1 MLLVS
6 LDLRVLLLRRNLLS
20 HGYTI
25 RLVHSNAV
33 EVQVFASL
41 RRATLRPHL
50 LLRSGVLRARLL
62 VMLVCTEIDRVGVHA
77 GVRTAAHSSALRDWV
92 AG

>member
-6 LDLRVLLLRRNLLS
+6 LDLRVLLLRRYLLS

-33 EVQVFASL
+33 EIKVFSSL
-41 RRATLRPHL
+41 RRAILRPHL
-50 LLRSGVLRARLL
+50 LLRCGVRRAWVL
-62 VMLVCTEIDRVGVHA
+62 VILSRTEIRRVGVHA
-77 GVRTAAHSSALRDWV
+77 GVRTAAHSSALCDWV